1 MSTKKNR
8 VIRRTVIAGALG
20 AVAAVV
26 AVGCRQTR
34 KSGTHGLYIR
44 TLLPLV
50 LDLLTPRRNPDA
62 PDINPQWLAG
72 QTNGELIRADEVL
85 SLIHI

>member
-34 KSGTHGLYIR
+34 KSGTHGLYIC
-44 TLLPLV
+44 LLY
-50 LDLLTPRRNPDA
+50 TSDA
-62 PDINPQWLAG
+62 
-72 QTNGELIRADEVL
+72 ADE
-85 SLIHI
+85 